1 MNQVGPGEGG
11 RTELFQVDLRGVVEI
26 LSQHLYSS
34 PRVFLRELLQNARD
48 AIVARAGDGARGA
61 AESSSRGVIRV
72 AVEDEAIVVED
83 NGIGLDAGEMRALLA
98 TIGASSKRADLER
111 VQEDFLGRFGIGLL
125 SCFLIADTVEV
136 VSRSARTEDAPTVR
150 WVGASDGTYEITAAP
165 EPLSGPGSR
174 IIVRPRPEERAWA
187 NPRRLTRVAR
197 EFARYLDTPV
207 DVVDTAGV
215 PARVSTAIAPEA
227 LDAETRARLCAET
240 FGFDPLT
247 AVRIDV
253 PLLGVR
259 GVAFVT
265 PEETSTARRGG
276 DVVHS
281 RGMLV
286 ADDNTQLAPD
296 WAYFAR
302 LIVDAGTL
310 PLTASRESLQETNLT
325 REAAAAVGEQIQRH
339 VEELARSHPDTFRL
353 FVGAHAVGLRAMAL
367 TDPSMFAFMYDH
379 LRFGTSRGERTL
391 RQLVAGTDTEPPAR
405 VVHPVLS
412 PGQFRA
418 LAPLARHHDLVL
430 IDASHVHEPQLLARL
445 GRSDVD
451 VVVRHLDLE
460 TFVEAA
466 APASDPRLVASVER
480 LVAGVLPGHRAQ
492 VVDLGVESVA
502 ALELGADDEW
512 HPDAAGSSGW
522 GSVLGGIAAP
532 WEPAGPRLVL
542 NVASPAVRALD
553 GALSDDVA
561 AHAVRALHVL
571 GRLHTGQTLTDD
583 DHLLLGDSL
592 STLVTAATGTGASEG
607 RS

>member
-1 MNQVGPGEGG
+1 VNQVGPGQGA

-48 AIVARAGDGARGA
+48 AIVARAGDGAAADSPPRGL
-61 AESSSRGVIRV
+61 IRV

-165 EPLSGPGSR
+165 EPLSRPGSR
-174 IIVRPRPEERAWA
+174 VIVRPRPEERAWA

-197 EFARYLDTPV
+197 EFARYLDTPI

-215 PARVSTAIAPEA
+215 PARVSTATPPEA
-227 LDAETRARLCAET
+227 LDAETRAQLCAET

-247 AVRIDV
+247 TVRIDV

-265 PEETSTARRGG
+265 PEETSSARRGG

-339 VEELARSHPDTFRL
+339 VEELARTHPDTFRL

-391 RQLVAGTDTEPPAR
+391 RQLVAGTDSEPPAR

-445 GRSDVD
+445 DQSDVD
-451 VVVRHLDLE
+451 VAVRHLDLE
-460 TFVEAA
+460 TFVDAA
-466 APASDPRLVASVER
+466 APASDRRLAVSIEG

-512 HPDAAGSSGW
+512 HPEAAGSSGW

-592 STLVTAATGTGASEG
+592 STLVTAATGTGASKG

>member
-1 MNQVGPGEGG
+1 MNQASPGAGG

-48 AIVARAGDGARGA
+48 AVVARGA
-61 AESSSRGVIRV
+61 ADAPGLIQVS
-72 AVEDEAIVVED
+72 VEDGAIVVAD

-111 VQEDFLGRFGIGLL
+111 AQQDFLGRFGIGLL
-125 SCFLIADTVEV
+125 SCFLIGDAVEV
-136 VSRSARTEDAPTVR
+136 ISRSAKTDHAPTVR
-150 WVGASDGTYEITAAP
+150 WVGSSDGTYEITEAP
-165 EPLSGPGSR
+165 EALREPGSR

-187 NPRRLTRVAR
+187 TPRRLVRVAR

-207 DVVDTAGV
+207 DVVDAAGV
-215 PARVSTAIAPEA
+215 PVRVSTATAPQD
-227 LDAETRARLCAET
+227 LDAETRARLCVET

-247 AVRIDV
+247 TVRIDV

-265 PEETSTARRGG
+265 PEETASARRGG
-276 DVVHS
+276 DVVHA

-310 PLTASRESLQETNLT
+310 PLTASRESLQDTKLV

-339 VEELARSHPDTFRL
+339 VEELARSHPDTFRR
-353 FVGAHAVGLRAMAL
+353 FVEAHAVGLRAMAL
-367 TDPSMFAFMYDH
+367 TDPTMFAFMYDH

-405 VVHPVLS
+405 VLHPVLFA
-412 PGQFRA
+412 PQFRA

-430 IDASHVHEPQLLARL
+430 IDACHVHEPQLLAAL
-445 GRSDVD
+445 DQSDVD
-451 VVVRHLDLE
+451 VSVRHLDLE
-460 TFVEAA
+460 AFVEAA
-466 APASDPRLVASVER
+466 APAADPGLVASIERLVAS
-480 LVAGVLPGHRAQ
+480 ALPGHRAQ

-502 ALELGADDEW
+502 ALELAPDDAW
-512 HPDAAGSSGW
+512 HPDSAASSGW
-522 GSVLGGIAAP
+522 GSVLGGIAAR

-542 NVASPAVRALD
+542 NVASPAVRALG
-553 GALSDDVA
+553 GALPDDVA
-561 AHAVRALHVL
+561 AHAVRALSVL
-571 GRLHTGQTLTDD
+571 GRLHTGQALSDD

-592 STLVTAATGTGASEG
+592 STLITAATSTDVAGG
-607 RS
+607 RP